1 MVEPRRLDRQRW
13 LDAGLEAIAA
23 HGTVGLRIMVIAEQ
37 LGVTKGS
44 FYWHFRD
51 LAGYEAALL
60 EEWEASRTQR
70 LIERVESAGGD
81 ARARLRLLLMA
92 VLGAEEKLALAVR
105 SWASTDAVVAT
116 AVARVDRKRLAY
128 LGGLLRELGW
138 SKADAST
145 LAQWGYA
152 AWLGHLSMRAP
163 RLTARQVTLVLSRFV
178 PPGSGRRRR
187 SGT

>member
-1 MVEPRRLDRQRW
+1 
-13 LDAGLEAIAA
+13 
-23 HGTVGLRIMVIAEQ
+23 
-37 LGVTKGS
+37 
-44 FYWHFRD
+44 
-51 LAGYEAALL
+51 
-60 EEWEASRTQR
+60 
-70 LIERVESAGGD
+70 
-81 ARARLRLLLMA
+81 

-105 SWASTDAVVAT
+105 SWASTAAVVAT
-116 AVARVDRKRLAY
+116 AVARVDRKRLGY

-178 PPGSGRRRR
+178 PADSRD
-187 SGT
+187 